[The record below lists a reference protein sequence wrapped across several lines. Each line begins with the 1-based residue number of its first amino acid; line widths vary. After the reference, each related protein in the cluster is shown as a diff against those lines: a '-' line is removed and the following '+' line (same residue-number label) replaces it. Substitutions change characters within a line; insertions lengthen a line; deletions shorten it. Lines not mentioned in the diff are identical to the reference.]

1 MRHLFSAEAICS
13 LYGFI
18 WRACSRTIYTSGAA
32 DAPTIEDRMRD
43 LQASTAP
50 CPSLYL
56 LSRRCLMLQRD
67 VALHYVLPRT
77 SITPLLNQGLLSAQ
91 EVAYAYAVR
100 VIVSCDLLRSI

>member
-1 MRHLFSAEAICS
+1 
-13 LYGFI
+13 
-18 WRACSRTIYTSGAA
+18 
-32 DAPTIEDRMRD
+32 
-43 LQASTAP
+43 
-50 CPSLYL
+50 
-56 LSRRCLMLQRD
+56 MLQRD